1 MAGCARW
8 LSAGEAELLS
18 PTAYVSIPALTLS
31 CQFAFPPRSLA
42 FCWKD
47 ERYALSLTH
56 SPDPLLLSPRAILP
70 LPLAHT
76 AFCLKD
82 EMYALSLTHPPDPS
96 LVSPELLPI
105 GVILQIRSSGSLT
118 TDVARPPSRDCSRR
132 SVKVNPGRL
141 LVQSTG

>member
-18 PTAYVSIPALTLS
+18 PTAYVSLPALTLS

-42 FCWKD
+42 FCCQD

-76 AFCLKD
+76 AFRLKD
-82 EMYALSLTHPPDPS
+82 EIYALSLTHPPDPS